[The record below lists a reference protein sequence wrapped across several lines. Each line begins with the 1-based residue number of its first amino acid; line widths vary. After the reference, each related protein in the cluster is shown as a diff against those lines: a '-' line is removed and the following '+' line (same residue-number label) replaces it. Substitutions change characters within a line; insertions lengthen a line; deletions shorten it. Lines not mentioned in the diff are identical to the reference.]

1 MASSANNHTPN
12 ESRPT
17 GDLEHL
23 FRQKLG
29 EAEVAPRQHVWEQLD
44 HELLVRQNDS
54 YRRRLLLHRWIAA
67 ACALLV
73 LGCGSWLLLH
83 NATHLPPSTEIAATT
98 RPAEETTAEATADTQ
113 LSAPRSSATTSQL
126 RNGATTSTDV
136 AAVTEQPSSAA
147 TASAALAA
155 TSQSATDDVAS
166 TLLRA
171 AKSAVGITQS
181 ESSNSV
187 AANSISLGS
196 SAAVSSLT
204 AAERQAGNGAYSSA
218 FVPSVLGIGNSQ
230 NELGANWLT
239 ARPVP
244 AAAERN
250 TVAAAFR
257 RPETL
262 QPETLPASANML
274 AQAAIN
280 APQET
285 AEEEKPE
292 RKRSKWRLSGA
303 YAASSYNPNIDFSSS
318 ATANAAL
325 DFGAVPSN
333 NSALPAYSAR
343 SAYQYGA
350 SEYRDNLEA
359 GPAQRIAIA
368 AAYALNNKWTLL
380 TGVETSQQRASSKT
394 SLTLNDT
401 RTAFAGQAA
410 SDSSR
415 NQFYAGQRGTEFRY
429 STVGVPVAMRY
440 GSAKT
445 GWSLYA
451 KVGAAVNLLIKSSTE
466 VDGTAAAARDYTLS
480 SSESPYRK
488 VLASVRGGGGVRYAP
503 AAAAWSLSL
512 GPVAEAGL
520 NTLNQDPGGSFF
532 QRSRPY
538 SVGLEA
544 SVEFGGQKSPAV
556 VR

>member
-1 MASSANNHTPN
+1 MS
-12 ESRPT
+12 
-17 GDLEHL
+17 
-23 FRQKLG
+23 
-29 EAEVAPRQHVWEQLD
+29 
-44 HELLVRQNDS
+44 
-54 YRRRLLLHRWIAA
+54 AA
-67 ACALLV
+67 AA
-73 LGCGSWLLLH
+73 
-83 NATHLPPSTEIAATT
+83 
-98 RPAEETTAEATADTQ
+98 Q
-113 LSAPRSSATTSQL
+113 
-126 RNGATTSTDV
+126 
-136 AAVTEQPSSAA
+136 
-147 TASAALAA
+147 
-155 TSQSATDDVAS
+155 
-166 TLLRA
+166 
-171 AKSAVGITQS
+171 
-181 ESSNSV
+181 
-187 AANSISLGS
+187 
-196 SAAVSSLT
+196 
-204 AAERQAGNGAYSSA
+204 
-218 FVPSVLGIGNSQ
+218 
-230 NELGANWLT
+230 
-239 ARPVP
+239 
-244 AAAERN
+244 N

-262 QPETLPASANML
+262 QAEALPVSAGML
-274 AQAAIN
+274 AQAAIS
-280 APQET
+280 APQDA

-333 NSALPAYSAR
+333 NSALPVYNAR

-368 AAYALNNKWTLL
+368 AAYALNNKLTLL
-380 TGVETSQQRASSKT
+380 TGIETSQQRASSKT
-394 SLTLNDT
+394 SLNLNNS

-410 SDSSR
+410 SDSSS

-429 STVGVPVAMRY
+429 STIGVPVAMRY

-466 VDGTAAAARDYTLS
+466 VDGNAAAARDYTLA

-544 SVEFGGQKSPAV
+544 SVEFGGQKAATV

>member
-12 ESRPT
+12 EPRPT

-54 YRRRLLLHRWIAA
+54 YRRRLLLHRWVAA

-73 LGCGSWLLLH
+73 LGCGSWLLLY
-83 NATHLPPSTEIAATT
+83 NATHLPPSTEIVATT
-98 RPAEETTAEATADTQ
+98 RPEEATANTPV
-113 LSAPRSSATTSQL
+113 SAPRSSATNSQP
-126 RNGATTSTDV
+126 RNGATTSTDL
-136 AAVTEQPSSAA
+136 AAVAQRPNPAA
-147 TASAALAA
+147 TASATQA
-155 TSQSATDDVAS
+155 TTAQLATDDVAS
-166 TLLRA
+166 TLIRA
-171 AKSAVGITQS
+171 AKSAVGIRQSVS
-181 ESSNSV
+181 ESSV
-187 AANSISLGS
+187 AANSTSSGS
-196 SAAVSSLT
+196 SATGSPLT
-204 AAERQAGNGAYSSA
+204 ATERQAGNGVYGSTFA
-218 FVPSVLGIGNSQ
+218 PSVTGVGSSQ
-230 NELGANWLT
+230 NERGANWLT

-262 QPETLPASANML
+262 QTETLPASANML

-280 APQET
+280 APQEA

-292 RKRSKWRLSGA
+292 RKRNKWRLSGA

-318 ATANAAL
+318 PTTNAAL
-325 DFGAVPSN
+325 DFGPIPSN
-333 NSALPAYSAR
+333 NSVGTSYNAR
-343 SAYQYGA
+343 SAYDYGA

-380 TGVETSQQRASSKT
+380 TGIETSQQRASSKT
-394 SLTLNDT
+394 SLNINDS

-410 SDSSR
+410 ADSSR
-415 NQFYAGQRGTEFRY
+415 NQFYAGQRGTEFMYR
-429 STVGVPVAMRY
+429 TVGVPVAIRY

-466 VDGTAAAARDYTLS
+466 VDGNAAAARDYTLA

-538 SVGLEA
+538 AVGLEA
-544 SVEFGGQKSPAV
+544 SVEFGGQKSSAGA
-556 VR
+556 R